1 MRSSRTLR
9 RGPTL
14 VAATVVAL
22 GLGVGLAADAA
33 RGGRTGAP
41 APESRLTLKSSSAAA
56 RPDVSSRT
64 AATWCGAPSEIDS
77 RPNALAGSPVHWIYA
92 IPANGEDR
100 FSTFAS
106 TMQSD
111 WEVIDSW
118 WRGQDPTRAPRS
130 DLAQFTCGT
139 QLDLSVIR
147 LPQSADQLAAPE
159 SPFDLIW
166 DGLIAEGFTSGHSR
180 YVVYYDGPVGDE
192 DICGVAASVPRFIG
206 VAVLLTRSC
215 PGVDRAEV
223 VAHEILHAMGA
234 VPSGAPNECPPPDD
248 GHTCDN
254 DRDLMFPFTDGTP
267 LTGLTLDP
275 GRDDYYGH
283 SGAWPDLQD
292 APWLV
297 QLDRQAPLS
306 LTISGPGRVEADV
319 PGLDCALTCTTT
331 WNAGTQVTL
340 TPIPNAG
347 AKIVRWS
354 GSCKGVSGCA
364 ITVGQSQPAT
374 VLFAP
379 ATYRLNVRITGKG
392 AVRSP
397 SSEIRCPGRCSSAV
411 SSHNPLRLR
420 AAPAKGWRFRAW
432 SGACRG
438 TKAVCTLPM
447 SANAQARAVFVQ
459 AR

>member
-1 MRSSRTLR
+1 MRSSRTIRL
-9 RGPTL
+9 GSTL

-22 GLGVGLAADAA
+22 GLGVGMGADAA
-33 RGGRTGAP
+33 GGERTGAP
-41 APESRLTLKSSSAAA
+41 APESRLTLTSSSTAV

-64 AATWCGAPSEIDS
+64 AATWCGTPSEIDS
-77 RPNALAGSPVHWIYA
+77 RPNTVAGSPVHWIYA
-92 IPANGEDR
+92 FPADGQDR

-106 TMQSD
+106 TMQTD

-139 QLDLSVIR
+139 QLDLSAIR
-147 LPQSADQLAAPE
+147 LPQSSDQLAAPE

-192 DICGVAASVPRFIG
+192 DICGVAASVPRFLG
-206 VAVLLTRSC
+206 VAVLLTSSC

-223 VAHEILHAMGA
+223 VAHELLHAMGA
-234 VPSGAPNECPPPDD
+234 VPSGAPNECLPPDD
-248 GHTCDN
+248 AHTCDN

-297 QLDRQAPLS
+297 QLDRQAPLN

-319 PGLDCALTCTTT
+319 PGLDCAQSCTTT

-354 GSCKGVSGCA
+354 GPCRGVSGCA

-379 ATYRLNVRITGKG
+379 ATYRLNVRVSGKG
-392 AVRSP
+392 TIRSTR
-397 SSEIRCPGRCSSAV
+397 SGIACPGRCAAPFA
-411 SSHNPLRLR
+411 SHIQLRLR
-420 AAPAKGWRFRAW
+420 AAAATGWRLRSW
-432 SGACRG
+432 TGACRG
-438 TKAVCTLPM
+438 QRAVCTLPM
-447 SANAQARAVFVQ
+447 TGNTSVRAVFT
-459 AR
+459 RR